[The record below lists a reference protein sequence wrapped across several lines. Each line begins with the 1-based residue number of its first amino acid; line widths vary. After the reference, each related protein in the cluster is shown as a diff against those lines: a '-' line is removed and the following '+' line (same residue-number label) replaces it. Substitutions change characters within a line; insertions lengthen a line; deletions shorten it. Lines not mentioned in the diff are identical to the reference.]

1 VLNYRNT
8 TFFKSAS
15 NIDQCPVYKG
25 KEVAFAGRSNVGKS
39 SALNALTGI
48 NKLARTSKTPG
59 RTQLINYFQVAT
71 NKFLVDL
78 PGYGYAKVSTTVKN
92 QWQKDM
98 SFYLEHRLELSG
110 LVLLTDIRHEL
121 KPFDEMML
129 NWCVS
134 ANLPLHI
141 LLTKA
146 DKLKPS
152 VARKELQQLQ
162 NRLAKYD
169 LISMQIFSSA
179 KRQGIDQLAER
190 LNQLLS

>member
-1 VLNYRNT
+1 MINYRNT

-59 RTQLINYFQVAT
+59 RTQLINYFQVAP

-78 PGYGYAKVSTTVKN
+78 PGYGYAKVASSIKD
-92 QWQKDM
+92 QWQQNM
-98 SFYLEHRLELSG
+98 SFYLEHRIELSG
-110 LVLLTDIRHEL
+110 LVLLTDIRHQM

-146 DKLKPS
+146 DKLKQGA
-152 VARKELQQLQ
+152 ARKELQSLQ
-162 NRLAKYD
+162 NRLASYD
-169 LISMQIFSSA
+169 LVSIQLFSST

-190 LNQLLS
+190 LDQLLG